1 MLGVGIRILGAWK
14 KRRKN
19 NGGRER
25 RRCGAVVL
33 GCTELVGGGRG
44 GLWLCR
50 IEGGAE
56 ASLGLKSEFE
66 ET

>member
-25 RRCGAVVL
+25 RRCR
-33 GCTELVGGGRG
+33 GCSTWVHGIGGRG
-44 GLWLCR
+44 RRRLMVVQD
-50 IEGGAE
+50 
-56 ASLGLKSEFE
+56 
-66 ET
+66 

>member
-1 MLGVGIRILGAWK
+1 MV
-14 KRRKN
+14 
-19 NGGRER
+19 GGREEGV
-25 RRCGAVVL
+25 GAVVL
-33 GCTELVGGGRG
+33 GCTELVGGGGG

-56 ASLGLKSEFE
+56 ASLGLTSEFE

>member
-25 RRCGAVVL
+25 RRCR
-33 GCTELVGGGRG
+33 GCSTWVHGIGGGGGG

>member
-25 RRCGAVVL
+25 RRCTWTHMCMSVCV
-33 GCTELVGGGRG
+33 
-44 GLWLCR
+44 
-50 IEGGAE
+50 EGKNPAGKNNE
-56 ASLGLKSEFE
+56 SQMLFLP
-66 ET
+66 